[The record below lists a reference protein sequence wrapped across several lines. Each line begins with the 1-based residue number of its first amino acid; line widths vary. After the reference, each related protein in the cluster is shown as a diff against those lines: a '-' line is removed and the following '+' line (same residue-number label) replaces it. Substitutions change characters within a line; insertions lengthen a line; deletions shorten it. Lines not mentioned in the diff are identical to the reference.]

1 MARQDLRA
9 TMRYKDQDHPTRAK
23 RFGQALG
30 ARSVSKTAPLVSHT
44 DPSFAPNP
52 LAQQVIAPRQRVPFL
67 PHVLELVFCLPPLQT
82 HMINAPTQQA
92 LLALMVHAAMAD
104 GDKSQAERDFVR
116 ELSLQLDEQGGAKQL
131 AQAVQAALLGR
142 LSAQQAAAQLQ
153 DPMHRQLAYEWAT
166 AVCHADGLCSPAEA
180 AFLQRL
186 KTDLQ
191 LSKAEAEPEAT
202 THTQALARAAYAEEA
217 AAPLHA
223 PAAATALT
231 VALTAAAAP
240 SAPAVPAAPAVD
252 NAAIDRS
259 ILNYA
264 ILNGALELLPQS
276 WASMAIIPLQI
287 KMVYRVGQA
296 HGVSLDQ
303 GHIKEFIAAAGVGL
317 TSQYIEE
324 FGRKLLG
331 GLLGKAG
338 GKLLGGLGSQAT
350 GMAFSFASTYALG
363 HLAKRYYAGG
373 RVMSTD
379 LLRQTYQGL
388 LSSGKTLQ
396 QQHLGD
402 IQARASTLDAGEVMR
417 MVRG

>member
-1 MARQDLRA
+1 MN
-9 TMRYKDQDHPTRAK
+9 T
-23 RFGQALG
+23 
-30 ARSVSKTAPLVSHT
+30 
-44 DPSFAPNP
+44 N
-52 LAQQVIAPRQRVPFL
+52 
-67 PHVLELVFCLPPLQT
+67 
-82 HMINAPTQQA
+82 TQQS
-92 LLALMVHAAMAD
+92 LLTIMVHAAMAD

-116 ELSLQLDEQGGAKQL
+116 DLSLQLDEQGGAKQL

-142 LSAQQAAAQLQ
+142 LSASQAAVQIT

-166 AVCHADGLCSPAEA
+166 AVCHADGLCSPAET

-191 LSKAEAEPEAT
+191 LGAAEPEAT
-202 THTQALARAAYAEEA
+202 AQTHALAVAAYAEEA
-217 AAPLHA
+217 AAPLQ
-223 PAAATALT
+223 ATPALT
-231 VALTAAAAP
+231 PAP
-240 SAPAVPAAPAVD
+240 SAPAVD
-252 NAAIDRS
+252 NAAIDRMV
-259 ILNYA
+259 LNYA

-287 KMVYRVGQA
+287 KMVYRVGVA

-317 TSQYIEE
+317 TSQYIEQ

-331 GLLGKAG
+331 GLVGKAG
-338 GKLLGGLGSQAT
+338 GKMLGGLAGAAT

-388 LSSGKTLQ
+388 LDNGKALQ
-396 QQHLGD
+396 QAHGGD
-402 IQARASTLDAGEVMR
+402 IRARASTLDAAEVMR

>member
-1 MARQDLRA
+1 
-9 TMRYKDQDHPTRAK
+9 
-23 RFGQALG
+23 
-30 ARSVSKTAPLVSHT
+30 
-44 DPSFAPNP
+44 
-52 LAQQVIAPRQRVPFL
+52 
-67 PHVLELVFCLPPLQT
+67 
-82 HMINAPTQQA
+82 MINAPTQQA
-92 LLALMVHAAMAD
+92 LLAIMVHAAMAD
-104 GDKSQAERDFVR
+104 GEKSQAERDFVR
-116 ELSLQLDEQGGAKQL
+116 DLSLQLDEQGGAKQL

-166 AVCHADGLCSPAEA
+166 AVCHADGLCSPAETT
-180 AFLQRL
+180 FLQRL

-191 LSKAEAEPEAT
+191 MGKAEAEPEAT
-202 THTQALARAAYAEEA
+202 TYTQALARAAYAEET

-223 PAAATALT
+223 PASAAAVPIAL
-231 VALTAAAAP
+231 AAAAAP
-240 SAPAVPAAPAVD
+240 SAPSAPAVPAVD

-338 GKLLGGLGSQAT
+338 GKLLGGIGSQAT

-388 LSSGKTLQ
+388 LGSGKTLQ

-417 MVRG
+417 MVKA